1 MTALFNTFEFEP
13 GSRMTG
19 IWDANRPLEDDD
31 EPYTYVSMVRLG
43 ADQDGSLE
51 SSFLGAHL
59 PFHAGGFHGVGPDG
73 TPWAVMI
80 QVAPGSTMALNGASH
95 PYWTMFDAIRRA
107 LIFNPEA
114 ELAETYAWPRESLE
128 TIYGEQGVAA
138 DLIADWDV
146 RDLLLGLLAECC
158 YVPLEQIVAGRITQC
173 AFPDDAHDCQHDVFA
188 DVFAMWTSGALNPP
202 EPEPEDELDA
212 RTRREVIAQ
221 MMAGMDQSAAV
232 LGTSEDLEDMSKQEL
247 LELASTTLWDLDTL
261 EGLSRKKLLRLLTT
275 PHPMNNRLPDW

>member
-95 PYWTMFDAIRRA
+95 PYWTMLDAIRRA